1 MPVLY
6 FIMIHL
12 VLKGTSDDVRYALCI
27 ASGSIGSAVL
37 YEGLVVRMVV
47 RFSFGISQ
55 FMEKMH
61 MCLKGVTVVW

>member
-1 MPVLY
+1 VPVLY

-12 VLKGTSDDVRYALCI
+12 VLKKTLDDVGWVSI
-27 ASGSIGSAVL
+27 ASGSINSAVF

-47 RFSFGISQ
+47 CFSFGVSQ